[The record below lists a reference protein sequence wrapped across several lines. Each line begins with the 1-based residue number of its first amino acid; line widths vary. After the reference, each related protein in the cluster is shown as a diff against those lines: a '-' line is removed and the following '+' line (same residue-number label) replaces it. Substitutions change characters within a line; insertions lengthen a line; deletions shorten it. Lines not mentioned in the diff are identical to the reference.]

1 MNSVFEALSHPV
13 RRKIVKVL
21 KQGPQSAGELADL
34 FDLTKPTMST
44 HFAKL
49 KKADLVS
56 TTRQGNSILYHLN
69 ASVLQSALND
79 LLDLNTGDENEQR

>member
-21 KQGPQSAGELADL
+21 KKGPKSAGDLADM

-49 KKADLVS
+49 KKAELVR
-56 TTRQGNSILYHLN
+56 TTRQGNTILYHLN
-69 ASVLQSALND
+69 ASVLETALSD
-79 LLDLNTGDENEQR
+79 LLDFSQGEKND

>member
-21 KQGPQSAGELADL
+21 KNGPQSAGDLADL

-49 KKADLVS
+49 KKAELVR
-56 TTRQGNSILYHLN
+56 TTRQGNVIMYHLN
-69 ASVLQSALND
+69 ASVLETALSD
-79 LLDLNTGDENEQR
+79 LLDFKQGQTDE

>member
-21 KQGPQSAGELADL
+21 KKGPQSAGELADL

-49 KKADLVS
+49 KKAELVR
-56 TTRQGNSILYHLN
+56 TTRQGNTILYHLN
-69 ASVLQSALND
+69 ASVLETALND
-79 LLDLNTGDENEQR
+79 LLDFGQGNNDA

>member
-1 MNSVFEALSHPV
+1 MNLVFEALSHPV

-21 KQGPQSAGELADL
+21 KEGPKSAGELADL
-34 FDLTKPTMST
+34 FDLTKPTMSA

-56 TTRQGNSILYHLN
+56 TTRQGNTILYHLN
-69 ASVLQSALND
+69 ASILVTALND
-79 LLDLNTGDENEQR
+79 LMDTNEE

>member
-21 KQGPQSAGELADL
+21 KKGPKSAGDLADM

-44 HFAKL
+44 HFGKL
-49 KKADLVS
+49 KKAELVR
-56 TTRQGNSILYHLN
+56 TTRQGNTILYHLN
-69 ASVLQSALND
+69 ASVLETALSD
-79 LLDLNTGDENEQR
+79 LLDFSQGEKND

>member
-13 RRKIVKVL
+13 RRKIVKTL
-21 KQGPQSAGELADL
+21 KQGPKSAGELAGM
-34 FDLTKPTMST
+34 FDLTKPTISS

-49 KKADLVS
+49 KKAELVR

-69 ASVLQSALND
+69 ASVLETALSD
-79 LLDLNTGDENEQR
+79 LLDFSEGNKDD

>member
-21 KQGPQSAGELADL
+21 KRGPKSAGDLADM

-49 KKADLVS
+49 KKAELVR
-56 TTRQGNSILYHLN
+56 TTRQGNTILYHLN
-69 ASVLQSALND
+69 ASVLETALSD
-79 LLDLNTGDENEQR
+79 LLDFSQGEKND